1 MRVLIAG
8 SRDYPR
14 LDQVRKYVAE
24 MPEDWTVIHGGARGV
39 DRTAGDAA
47 EARGLG
53 IEEHPA
59 DWETY
64 GRTAGFVRNAAMV
77 GRADLVVVF
86 WDGKSRG
93 SWNTIERARQLGK
106 PFVVVFP

>member
-1 MRVLIAG
+1 MKVLIAG

-24 MPEDWTVIHGGARGV
+24 MPEDWTVISGGARGV
-39 DRTAGDAA
+39 DTEAADAA
-47 EARGLG
+47 MMRNLG
-53 IEEHPA
+53 IELHPA
-59 DWETY
+59 DWKTY
-64 GRTAGFVRNAAMV
+64 GRRAGVIRNAAMV
-77 GRADLVVVF
+77 DRADLVVVF

-93 SWNTIERARQLGK
+93 SRNTIEHARHMCK

>member
-1 MRVLIAG
+1 VKVLIAG

-14 LDQVRKYVAE
+14 LDQVTRYVAE
-24 MPEDWTVIHGGARGV
+24 LPELTTVIHGCARGV

-59 DWETY
+59 DWKRY
-64 GRTAGFVRNAAMV
+64 GRRAGMLRNAVMV
-77 GRADLVVVF
+77 DRADLVVVF
-86 WDGKSRG
+86 WDGKSPG
-93 SWNTIERARQLGK
+93 SRNTINHARAMCK